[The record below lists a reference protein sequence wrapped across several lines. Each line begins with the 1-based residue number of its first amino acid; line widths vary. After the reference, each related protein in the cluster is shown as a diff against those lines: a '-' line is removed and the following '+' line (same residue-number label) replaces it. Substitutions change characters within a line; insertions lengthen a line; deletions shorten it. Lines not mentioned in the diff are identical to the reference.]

1 MARSSLKA
9 GGSTKVDE
17 MEVLKRAED
26 ARGRL
31 EPSMQR
37 ELAAARSMEP
47 ALAEMYF
54 RVFGK

>member
-1 MARSSLKA
+1 
-9 GGSTKVDE
+9 
-17 MEVLKRAED
+17 MEVLRLAES
-26 ARGRL
+26 ARSHL

-54 RVFGK
+54 RVFGKGAV